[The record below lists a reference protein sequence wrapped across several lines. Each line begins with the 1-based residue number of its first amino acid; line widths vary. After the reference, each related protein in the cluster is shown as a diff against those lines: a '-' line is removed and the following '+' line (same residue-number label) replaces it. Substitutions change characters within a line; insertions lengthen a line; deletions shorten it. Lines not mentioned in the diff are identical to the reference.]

1 MTDSTAP
8 RHAGIPV
15 TPAVY
20 HILLSLSQG
29 DRHGYGIMQ
38 EVDERT
44 NGRERLGPGTLYRSI
59 KRMRAA
65 GLITAVEG
73 PETPTGDDDRRR
85 YYRITDVGRRV
96 VAEEARRLADLVAQ
110 AQKANVLHE
119 PGVV

>member
-1 MTDSTAP
+1 MTHSTP
-8 RHAGIPV
+8 GPAGIPM

-38 EVDERT
+38 EVGDRT

-65 GLITAVEG
+65 GLITAVED
-73 PETPTGDDDRRR
+73 PEMQAGDDDRRR
-85 YYRITDVGRRV
+85 YYRITDLGRRV
-96 VAEEARRLADLVAQ
+96 VAEEARRFADLVAQ
-110 AQKANVLHE
+110 AQKANVIDE

>member
-1 MTDSTAP
+1 M
-8 RHAGIPV
+8 

-65 GLITAVEG
+65 GLITAIED
-73 PETPTGDDDRRR
+73 PKAPTGDDDRRR

-110 AQKANVLHE
+110 AQKAKVLDE
-119 PGVV
+119 PGMV